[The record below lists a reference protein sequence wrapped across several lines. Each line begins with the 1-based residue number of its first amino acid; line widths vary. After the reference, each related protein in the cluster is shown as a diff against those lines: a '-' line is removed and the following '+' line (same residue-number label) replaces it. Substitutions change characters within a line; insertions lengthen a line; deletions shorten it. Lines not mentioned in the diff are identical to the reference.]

1 MSRVPIDRRVWLRL
15 AVAGC
20 ILATGATLLFLH
32 QLGALFL
39 LIAVLCVAVAT
50 IYVVQGVP
58 RIYSLRLL
66 VAAGLFVLLT
76 GLGGR
81 IQLLTW
87 IVIGLSGV
95 YLLTQSVY
103 IGKTER
109 QKFSEKFKEIN
120 ERRLAR
126 LADRNHSEP
135 GS

>member
-32 QLGALFL
+32 QLGAFFL
-39 LIAVLCVAVAT
+39 LIAVLCVAAAT
-50 IYVVQGVP
+50 IYFVQGVP

-66 VAAGLFVLLT
+66 AAAGLFVLLT

-87 IVIGLSGV
+87 IALGLSGV
-95 YLLTQSVY
+95 LLTQSVY
-103 IGKTER
+103 IGQPER